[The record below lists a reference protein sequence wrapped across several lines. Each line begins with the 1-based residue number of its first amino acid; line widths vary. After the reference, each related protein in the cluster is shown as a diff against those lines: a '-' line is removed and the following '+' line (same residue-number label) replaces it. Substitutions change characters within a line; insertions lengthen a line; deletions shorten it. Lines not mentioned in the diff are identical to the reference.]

1 MIKKVGLIVI
11 LIVTIFNL
19 IIPMKITYAAEPKK
33 ESINEVM
40 SGVED
45 DSADSLMNDGKTTA
59 NSEAGKSK
67 HKVSPEPS
75 MGGATASALARLINI
90 VPTLISALLKSI
102 VNSQQVDSSSAV
114 EFTIQDLLAGKYDMF
129 SIDFF
134 GNVNETEKLN
144 GKLTQNIVIWYS
156 AMRNLAVGLTLL
168 VLVYVGI
175 RMSISTVAD
184 EKAKYQ
190 KMLIAW
196 IKGFCLIF
204 VLIYIVTFAINI
216 SNALV
221 DLIPKS
227 SDNLEKTLMYGN
239 GTIQNPEEGSIM
251 EKLATLKGWNYV
263 AICVLYWVIV
273 YYQLKFFILYFKRV
287 LAVGLLTIISPL
299 ISITYPID
307 SIGDEKAQG
316 FQRWLNEILINIFI
330 CIKL

>member
-1 MIKKVGLIVI
+1 M
-11 LIVTIFNL
+11 
-19 IIPMKITYAAEPKK
+19 TY
-33 ESINEVM
+33 
-40 SGVED
+40 
-45 DSADSLMNDGKTTA
+45 
-59 NSEAGKSK
+59 
-67 HKVSPEPS
+67 
-75 MGGATASALARLINI
+75 
-90 VPTLISALLKSI
+90 
-102 VNSQQVDSSSAV
+102 
-114 EFTIQDLLAGKYDMF
+114 
-129 SIDFF
+129 
-134 GNVNETEKLN
+134 
-144 GKLTQNIVIWYS
+144 
-156 AMRNLAVGLTLL
+156 
-168 VLVYVGI
+168 
-175 RMSISTVAD
+175 
-184 EKAKYQ
+184 
-190 KMLIAW
+190 
-196 IKGFCLIF
+196 F

-330 CIKL
+330 QPLHLLIYTIFIAAAGAIATVAPLLAVPVTVKLAV

>member
-1 MIKKVGLIVI
+1 
-11 LIVTIFNL
+11 
-19 IIPMKITYAAEPKK
+19 
-33 ESINEVM
+33 
-40 SGVED
+40 
-45 DSADSLMNDGKTTA
+45 
-59 NSEAGKSK
+59 
-67 HKVSPEPS
+67 

-196 IKGFCLIF
+196 VKGFCLIF
-204 VLIYIVTFAINI
+204 VLIYIV
-216 SNALV
+216 L
-221 DLIPKS
+221 
-227 SDNLEKTLMYGN
+227 
-239 GTIQNPEEGSIM
+239 
-251 EKLATLKGWNYV
+251 
-263 AICVLYWVIV
+263 
-273 YYQLKFFILYFKRV
+273 
-287 LAVGLLTIISPL
+287 
-299 ISITYPID
+299 
-307 SIGDEKAQG
+307 
-316 FQRWLNEILINIFI
+316 
-330 CIKL
+330 